1 MISGITETAG
11 VGCSRPG
18 SPDDVFVC
26 CASFEER
33 CLGSLHRFSDDYR
46 FRHGYLFIY
55 DRPSEKRQR
64 NLEEMKGILDSR
76 GHLEIVESYEDNPIP
91 SIARLRERIAS
102 LSLNARKNTITV
114 DTSTFTKRHLLLLLR
129 MIDDL
134 ELWQALRIFYT
145 EPKDY
150 ITDLYLPMSFGIR
163 EIAAIPSFSG
173 TQPLNKPILL
183 VILLG
188 YEGDRA
194 MALFQNLDPNETI
207 LIVPKPAYHSEWEGR
222 TEEMNRPLISLLG
235 NEHIEYAHSRSPS
248 EVASM
253 LSTVLEK
260 RYNLVDWNCLVSP
273 LGTKPQAVG
282 LYLFWRKHRGE
293 FSIVYAQSLQHNERY
308 YSTGVGTTWQLGL
321 AAEK

>member
-1 MISGITETAG
+1 MISGITETTSI
-11 VGCSRPG
+11 GCSRRG

-33 CLGSLHRFSDDYR
+33 CLGSLHRFSDDYQ

-55 DRPSEKRQR
+55 DSPSEKRQR
-64 NLEEMKGILDSR
+64 NLEEMKEILGPR
-76 GHLEIVESYEDNPIP
+76 GYFEIVESYKDDPIP

-102 LSLNARKNTITV
+102 LNLNTGNNTITV
-114 DTSTFTKRHLLLLLR
+114 DTSTFTKRHLLLLLK
-129 MIDDL
+129 MLDDL
-134 ELWQALRIFYT
+134 GLWQALRIFYT

-150 ITDLYLPMSFGIR
+150 ITDLYLPMSLGIR
-163 EIAAIPSFSG
+163 EIAAIPGFSDI
-173 TQPLNKPILL
+173 QPLNKPILL
-183 VILLG
+183 VIFLG

-207 LIVPKPAYHSEWEGR
+207 LIVPRPGYHSEWEGR

-235 NEHIEYAHSRSPS
+235 DEHIEYAHSRSPL

-253 LSTVLEK
+253 FSTVVEK
-260 RYNLVDWNCLVSP
+260 RYNLTDWNCLVSP

-293 FSIVYAQSLQHNERY
+293 FSIVYAQPLQHNERY
-308 YSTGVGTTWQLGL
+308 YSTGVGTTWQLAL
-321 AAEK
+321 AAER